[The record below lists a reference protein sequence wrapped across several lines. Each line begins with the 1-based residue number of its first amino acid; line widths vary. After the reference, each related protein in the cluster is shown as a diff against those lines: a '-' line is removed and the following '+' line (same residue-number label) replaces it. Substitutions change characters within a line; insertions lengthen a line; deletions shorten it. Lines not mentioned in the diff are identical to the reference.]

1 MLEKMYLY
9 TSYSLCECGGKLSFS
24 VLFKISYLLFS
35 AVVMTVSV
43 LLSVYMIQCVQR
55 CVGQPYGVGS
65 LHLCVGSRG

>member
-9 TSYSLCECGGKLSFS
+9 TSYSLLGKKFSFS

-35 AVVMTVSV
+35 AIVITLNVS
-43 LLSVYMIQCVQR
+43 LSVYMIQCVQT

-65 LHLCVGSRG
+65 LHLYVGSRG